1 MWPLN
6 GCPSD
11 DNRSSKDSGF
21 LRAFAKFLKIPF
33 NSADKGR
40 RLQFG
45 SSNVD
50 VIKSWYADPLKVGLS
65 LVCLVQILLHTRSST
80 QKSSSPSFFA
90 YTSSSQTKGKLTAD
104 RASKQPARFLQY
116 PHQHHCVR
124 LSSHSCKDCLTSWKY
139 LVTFSIRPPVPEKLI
154 VATCA
159 LTGLRDCSSSLCGRE
174 CRSKERA
181 CTNSAWNLS
190 SSSIIPSPK
199 ELWPVES
206 RQSISIP
213 GPHCQFLPRMV
224 TSTMTPLLT
233 QLLTSTKLFRY
244 LCSNYLPE

>member
-21 LRAFAKFLKIPF
+21 LRAYAKFLKIPF

-80 QKSSSPSFFA
+80 QKSSSPSTRLPSPILPA
-90 YTSSSQTKGKLTAD
+90 CKPKESSQLTEQ
-104 RASKQPARFLQY
+104 ASNLLASFNIPTNTIASDYRLTLAKIAS
-116 PHQHHCVR
+116 PHGNV
-124 LSSHSCKDCLTSWKY
+124 L
-139 LVTFSIRPPVPEKLI
+139 
-154 VATCA
+154 
-159 LTGLRDCSSSLCGRE
+159 
-174 CRSKERA
+174 
-181 CTNSAWNLS
+181 
-190 SSSIIPSPK
+190 
-199 ELWPVES
+199 
-206 RQSISIP
+206 
-213 GPHCQFLPRMV
+213 
-224 TSTMTPLLT
+224 
-233 QLLTSTKLFRY
+233 
-244 LCSNYLPE
+244 